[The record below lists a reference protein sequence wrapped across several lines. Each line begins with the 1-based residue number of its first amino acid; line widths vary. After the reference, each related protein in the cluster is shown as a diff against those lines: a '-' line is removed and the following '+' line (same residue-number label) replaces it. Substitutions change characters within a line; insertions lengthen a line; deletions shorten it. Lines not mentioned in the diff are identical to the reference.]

1 MNSLADL
8 LKKMLPGLL
17 PLLIF
22 IVADE
27 VWGTKTGIIV
37 AIALGAAE
45 MIFIGIREKRL
56 DRFVMF
62 DTLLLVLMGG
72 ISLWLENDIF
82 FKIKPAIINA
92 IFCVVI
98 GLSAFSGKNILL
110 LYSQRYFK
118 DVTINE
124 QQKKQMQKMLQL
136 VFWLMLVYTALV
148 LYSAFYM
155 SNAAWGFI
163 SGGLFYIIF
172 GIIFAGQLIQV
183 FVKRRKAPKED
194 MLPRV
199 DEEGKILGLVS
210 RSAAHAGTGEKYLHP
225 VVHLHVLS
233 SKGEIFLQKRAMNK
247 RVQPGRW
254 DTSVGG
260 HVDQGESIEQA
271 LIREAAEELG
281 IKEFKIQHFARYKW
295 ETDIEA
301 ELVFS
306 FVTQYD
312 GPFELQKTEIDEG
325 RFWSFKEIE
334 QNIGKGVFTPNFEHE
349 FGILKKS
356 IKVHKVESS

>member
-1 MNSLADL
+1 MNSLAGL

-27 VWGTKTGIIV
+27 VWGTRIGIIV
-37 AIALGAAE
+37 AVALGAVE
-45 MIFIGIREKRL
+45 MAVIAIREKRL
-56 DRFVMF
+56 DRFVLF
-62 DTLLLVLMGG
+62 DTLLLTAMGG

-118 DVTINE
+118 DVTIND
-124 QQKKQMQKMLQL
+124 QQKKQMQRMLQYI
-136 VFWLMLVYTALV
+136 FWLMLAYTALV
-148 LYSAFYM
+148 VYSAFYM

-172 GIIFAGQLIQV
+172 GIIFAGQLLQV
-183 FVKRRKAPKED
+183 FMKRRKVKKED
-194 MLPRV
+194 MLPWV
-199 DEEGKILGLVS
+199 DEEGKILGQIS
-210 RSAAHAGTGEKYLHP
+210 RSAAHAGNGEKFLHP

-233 SKGEIFLQKRAMNK
+233 SKGEIYLQKRAKNK
-247 RVQPGRW
+247 RVQPGMW

-260 HVDQGESIEQA
+260 HVDPGESIEQA
-271 LIREAAEELG
+271 LLREAAEELG
-281 IKEFKIQHFARYKW
+281 IRDFIIQHFARYKW

-306 FVTQYD
+306 FVTRYD
-312 GPFELQKTEIDEG
+312 GPFQIQAAEIEEG
-325 RFWSFKEIE
+325 RFWSIKEIE
-334 QNIGKGVFTPNFEHE
+334 QNIGKGVFTPNFENE
-349 FGILKKS
+349 FGMLKKLS
-356 IKVHKVESS
+356 K

>member
-1 MNSLADL
+1 MNSLAGL

-27 VWGTKTGIIV
+27 VWGTKVGIIV
-37 AIALGAAE
+37 AIALGVAE
-45 MIFIGIREKRL
+45 MIFIGIKEKRL
-56 DRFVMF
+56 DRFVLF
-62 DTLLLVLMGG
+62 DTLLLTAMGG

-98 GLSAFSGKNILL
+98 GLSAFSGKNLLL

-118 DVTINE
+118 DVKINE
-124 QQKKQMQKMLQL
+124 QQQRQMQRMLQII
-136 VFWLMLVYTALV
+136 FWLMLVYTALV
-148 LYSAFYM
+148 LYAAFYM
-155 SNAAWGFI
+155 STAAWGFI

-183 FVKRRKAPKED
+183 FVKRRKIKKED
-194 MLPRV
+194 MLPWV
-199 DEEGKILGLVS
+199 DDEGKILGQIS
-210 RSAAHAGTGEKYLHP
+210 RTTAHSGTGEKYLHP

-233 SKGEIFLQKRAMNK
+233 SKGEIYLQKRAMNK
-247 RVQPGRW
+247 RVQPGMW

-260 HVDQGESIEQA
+260 HVDPGESIEQA
-271 LIREAAEELG
+271 LMREAAEELS
-281 IKEFKIQHFARYKW
+281 IKDFKLQHFARYKW

-306 FVTQYD
+306 FVTQYE
-312 GPFELQKTEIDEG
+312 GPFQLQAAEIDEG

-349 FGILKKS
+349 FGILRRSLKFN
-356 IKVHKVESS
+356 